1 MVKEVKSRYRISM
14 INLCIL
20 LFVLCMDLTAFS
32 QDSIENNCS
41 NIRQYQHKDSIIK
54 MNDLIRSILDSKD
67 ISRYECAE
75 QFARQSI
82 LDAPIVGYDKGK
94 ALNLNFIADI
104 FGRKGL
110 YDSAAYY
117 YEMSR
122 NYRVEKK
129 LDAFGI
135 GLTNRNLG
143 YIYYKDGQ
151 FDQAIEAHSQSI
163 ENFKEAEKS
172 RYIGNAYN
180 DLGNTYFALSTKTRK
195 HNPSDSLSLGKAI
208 ICYQKALEQL
218 SNDFDLE
225 SALKIYS
232 NLGTAYIH
240 DGNLDSAKFFLDK
253 RYWVCD
259 SILNTNLSKKNQ
271 VKYLKL
277 KGNVCEKLGS
287 YFDKIDSKDS
297 SYHYFTKAIEIYQGI
312 NDNRNLVYA
321 YSNLGDH
328 YEKQNN
334 DKNALENYLL
344 AYKSY
349 KNSKDSIQSGTIDIL
364 NSNLYKT
371 YLRLGDTLTAV
382 PYLFLY
388 NQEHE
393 KNVIREMEENAEYA
407 QRIVE
412 SEASERVAV
421 ADLRTA
427 NTEKKIGYIS
437 LAGSILLLLALGITF
452 YQRSRLH
459 KSEQKQMSLEVEK
472 KDLEIKQQEA
482 QFAKKIDGIIEES
495 SKKLL
500 EERVKTQEIAL
511 RDLGREL
518 HDNVGGLLS
527 ACKREAEN
535 ITSSEANSG
544 LEKTIGLIQKAIDE
558 TRGLSH
564 NLKAL
569 NLKNGLVPALR
580 EFIRE
585 LNEIPDAPE
594 FKLETFMM
602 KGLELPAKWE
612 LNIYRIFQ
620 EASTNIL
627 KYAAAEKVDIQLIYS
642 NDENLLNITIED
654 DGKGF
659 DQLAEKSGIGLE
671 NMHDRA
677 GEMGGKLTISSSKG
691 NGTALFIE
699 IPFEQ
704 QTS

>member
-1 MVKEVKSRYRISM
+1 MNYKSKLELSSNPFKRSIAGCVFLLWTFISTFAQPQLNDHCVLS
-14 INLCIL
+14 NLNE
-20 LFVLCMDLTAFS
+20 F
-32 QDSIENNCS
+32 N
-41 NIRQYQHKDSIIK
+41 KDSIIK
-54 MNDLIRSILDSKD
+54 VNHLVRRLVAEKSISSLKCAKTLSRQI
-67 ISRYECAE
+67 IS
-75 QFARQSI
+75 I
-82 LDAPIVGYDKGK
+82 APLKEYKKGK
-94 ALNLNFIADI
+94 AIHLDLIGEAFQYEE
-104 FGRKGL
+104 K
-110 YDSAAYY
+110 YDSALHYY
-117 YEMSR
+117 QLAR
-122 NYRVEKK
+122 DYRLKENIDPLGV
-129 LDAFGI
+129 AHYYQYV
-135 GLTNRNLG
+135 GLT
-143 YIYYKDGQ
+143 YSDMGQ
-151 FDQAIEAHSQSI
+151 YDQAIEAHLEGLKS
-163 ENFKEAEKS
+163 FEKLRDTLALAS
-172 RYIGNAYN
+172 EYLH
-180 DLGNTYFALSTKTRK
+180 LGNNTQKLI
-195 HNPSDSLSLGKAI
+195 N
-208 ICYQKALEQL
+208 QKARIFEEEDLAEDFEKGIRYYHQAIRF
-218 SNDFDLE
+218 FDLKNRLSQKLATYREISWLFLE
-225 SALKIYS
+225 S
-232 NLGTAYIH
+232 NE
-240 DGNLDSAKFFLDK
+240 LDSAEYYID
-253 RYWVCD
+253 R
-259 SILNTNLSKKNQ
+259 ILSTCNAIIDTAKNN
-271 VKYLKL
+271 KTLARFEYLKARGL
-277 KGNVCEKLGS
+277 ERKGS
-287 YFDKIDSKDS
+287 F
-297 SYHYFTKAIEIYQGI
+297 
-312 NDNRNLVYA
+312 
-321 YSNLGDH
+321 
-328 YEKQNN
+328 YEKQKLFDPAISHFRDALHLFDSLGYTSKIWVVNTN
-334 DKNALENYLL
+334 IGNCFEEQEKYIEALPYYEKAYEESLKKGMKLEQDQIQLINKNLADTYLVLDKKEKALPFLIESHKNAQETATRELSENVGLVERLADARASIEVSESQKLL
-344 AYKSY
+344 S
-349 KNSKDSIQSGTIDIL
+349 L
-364 NSNLYKT
+364 
-371 YLRLGDTLTAV
+371 
-382 PYLFLY
+382 
-388 NQEHE
+388 
-393 KNVIREMEENAEYA
+393 
-407 QRIVE
+407 
-412 SEASERVAV
+412 
-421 ADLRTA
+421 
-427 NTEKKIGYIS
+427 IS
-437 LAGSILLLLALGITF
+437 LAGSVLLLLTLGITF

-459 KSEQKQMSLEVEK
+459 KSEQKQMTLEVEK
-472 KDLEIKQQEA
+472 KNLEIKQQET
-482 QFAKKIDGIIEES
+482 QFAKKIDGLIEES

-569 NLKNGLVPALR
+569 NLKNGLVPALK